1 MKWMIC
7 LLFLLPTISA
17 CRDGYKPLSKAVETD
32 PTLSDSSIEAIPLP
46 LGFYRIRLQTGSFG
60 EWLRTIKLKKNST
73 VYLYNGKPKEWQG
86 AQFAVLD
93 IPIGDKDL
101 QQCADAV
108 MRLRAEW
115 FFQKEMD
122 DSISFHAG
130 SGIEISFERWLKG
143 ERYKT
148 SGDKLV
154 AWQTNHR
161 GTNRRM
167 EFQNYLEI
175 VFTYCGT
182 YSLAGELKQARTVS
196 GVMPGDVL
204 IKPGS
209 PGHAMIVV
217 DVAGNDKGEKIFML
231 AQSYMPAQDIHI
243 VKNPRDQ
250 ALSPWY
256 DATNAGDIVTPEWTF
271 HANQLK
277 AWQ

>member
-1 MKWMIC
+1 MRWMIC
-7 LLFLLPTISA
+7 LLFLLPTIST
-17 CRDGYKPLSKAVETD
+17 CRDSYKPSKKVVETD
-32 PTLSDSSIEAIPLP
+32 PAVFYSSIEEIPLP
-46 LGFYRIRLQTGSFG
+46 AGFHRIRLQTGSFG
-60 EWLRTIKLKKNST
+60 EWLRTIKLKNNST

-93 IPIGDKDL
+93 IPVGDKDL

-115 FFQKEMD
+115 FFQQEKD
-122 DSISFHAG
+122 DNISFHAG
-130 SGIEISFERWLKG
+130 SGVEISFKKWLKG
-143 ERYKT
+143 ERYKV
-148 SGDKLV
+148 SGNKLITYRTRDTV
-154 AWQTNHR
+154 
-161 GTNRRM
+161 TNRRK
-167 EFQNYLEI
+167 ELEDYLET
-175 VFTYCGT
+175 VFNYCGT
-182 YSLAGELKQARTVS
+182 YSLAEELKQAKTVP

-217 DVAGNDKGEKIFML
+217 DVAENDKGEKIFML

-243 VKNPRDQ
+243 VKNPQDN

-256 DATNAGDIVTPEWTF
+256 KANNVGDIVTPEWTF
-271 HANQLK
+271 HSNQLK